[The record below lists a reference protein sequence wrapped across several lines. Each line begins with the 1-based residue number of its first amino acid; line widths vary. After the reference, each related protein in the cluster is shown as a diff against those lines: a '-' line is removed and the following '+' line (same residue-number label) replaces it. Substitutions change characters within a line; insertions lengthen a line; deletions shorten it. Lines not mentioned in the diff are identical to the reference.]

1 MGSHHG
7 LKQEGWPK
15 VSDVELKNY
24 FASTRSCHAWLTIL
38 LTLLA
43 DSCYNFD

>member
-24 FASTRSCHAWLTIL
+24 FASTRSV
-38 LTLLA
+38 TL
-43 DSCYNFD
+43 DWRYY